1 MCFRRRYLHVCR
13 HESIRNG
20 MCPEAENKG
29 KFGDFELGCC
39 GQSDMGLPVEEASFC
54 PEYQLEIVIGQSEG
68 NLLENR
74 GAIGDAAYIVA
85 FYKERDQW
93 RKGVE
98 ALEENYSEDAERLK
112 EGRDR
117 LKDEFGENVEDINKD
132 NTMFTKDMSALLAR
146 AGYDQA
152 IHCQIRGTIE
162 RMLWII
168 NGEGSFD
175 VQVLGFLLME
185 LTYRGVRILI
195 AGGWDSGKE

>member
-1 MCFRRRYLHVCR
+1 MKLKDTKIN
-13 HESIRNG
+13 S
-20 MCPEAENKG
+20 K
-29 KFGDFELGCC
+29 
-39 GQSDMGLPVEEASFC
+39 S
-54 PEYQLEIVIGQSEG
+54 
-68 NLLENR
+68 

>member
-1 MCFRRRYLHVCR
+1 M
-13 HESIRNG
+13 
-20 MCPEAENKG
+20 
-29 KFGDFELGCC
+29 
-39 GQSDMGLPVEEASFC
+39 
-54 PEYQLEIVIGQSEG
+54 IGQSEG

-132 NTMFTKDMSALLAR
+132 NTMFIIVVS
-146 AGYDQA
+146 GY
-152 IHCQIRGTIE
+152 
-162 RMLWII
+162 
-168 NGEGSFD
+168 
-175 VQVLGFLLME
+175 
-185 LTYRGVRILI
+185 
-195 AGGWDSGKE
+195 